1 MIAYTRQERE
11 PWDHVSGVYSRTAVS
26 SLAWTRAMEAESII
40 SNTSKNRAQRLWMRV
55 PGSSEGE
62 NSYF

>member
-1 MIAYTRQERE
+1 
-11 PWDHVSGVYSRTAVS
+11 
-26 SLAWTRAMEAESII
+26 MEAESII